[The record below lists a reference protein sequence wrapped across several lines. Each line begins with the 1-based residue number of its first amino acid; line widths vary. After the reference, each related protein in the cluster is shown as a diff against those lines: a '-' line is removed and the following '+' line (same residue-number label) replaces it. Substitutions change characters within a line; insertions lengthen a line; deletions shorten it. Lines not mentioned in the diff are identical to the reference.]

1 MNWLIPLVS
10 DSNSIGHVLL
20 VYALVISIGMALGRI
35 KVFGISLGVT
45 FVLFVGLAVSYLGV
59 SVNAT
64 TMNFLRDF
72 GLILF
77 VFFIGLQV
85 GPSFFASF
93 KSGGIQ
99 LNFLTV
105 LAVVLSILITVGL
118 YFLLSDSVSLPQMLG
133 VHFGAVTNTPG
144 LGAT

>member
-10 DSNSIGHVLL
+10 DSDSIGHVLL

-77 VFFIGLQV
+77 VFSLVCRSVQ
-85 GPSFFASF
+85 A
-93 KSGGIQ
+93 
-99 LNFLTV
+99 FLP
-105 LAVVLSILITVGL
+105 
-118 YFLLSDSVSLPQMLG
+118 LLRAEAFSSTS
-133 VHFGAVTNTPG
+133 
-144 LGAT
+144 

>member
-10 DSNSIGHVLL
+10 DSDSIGHVLL

-77 VFFIGLQV
+77 VFFSLVCRSVQ
-85 GPSFFASF
+85 A
-93 KSGGIQ
+93 
-99 LNFLTV
+99 FLP
-105 LAVVLSILITVGL
+105 
-118 YFLLSDSVSLPQMLG
+118 LLRAEAFSSTS
-133 VHFGAVTNTPG
+133 
-144 LGAT
+144 